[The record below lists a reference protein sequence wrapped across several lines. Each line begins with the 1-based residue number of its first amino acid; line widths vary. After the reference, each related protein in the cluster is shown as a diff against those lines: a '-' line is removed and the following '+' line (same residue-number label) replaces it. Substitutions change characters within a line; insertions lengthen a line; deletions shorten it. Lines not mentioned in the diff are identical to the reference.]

1 MLVSRCFCFRTAL
14 VHYDALWNGW
24 GRHLDPGNMGY
35 VNTRTLRILN
45 EQKSEEKAGQD
56 AKSRGV

>member
-1 MLVSRCFCFRTAL
+1 
-14 VHYDALWNGW
+14 
-24 GRHLDPGNMGY
+24 MGY

-56 AKSRGV
+56 AKSSAY